1 MAGKRTEVLGRSN
14 RAWVDWLP
22 GSLRSVAGAPNY
34 GAEEKAGHSG
44 RDDRQRRAV
53 GRRESMKRVSEGD
66 TGVKLMQ
73 EWKLGV
79 EHKTS
84 VYNEDWGKRIG
95 RHPAISRGSK

>member
-44 RDDRQRRAV
+44 RDDS
-53 GRRESMKRVSEGD
+53 G
-66 TGVKLMQ
+66 
-73 EWKLGV
+73 
-79 EHKTS
+79 
-84 VYNEDWGKRIG
+84 RIG
-95 RHPAISRGSK
+95 ETQEHSEESLCHGGRSEDRPLQGESEAT